1 MAMVR
6 QILTVSLL
14 SLMIISPFSV
24 ALDVFA
30 QGLFNGGAILVID
43 GKRTMLKSGKRSAEG
58 VLLIESN
65 SKKAIVEIG
74 GVRRTLTLSRRIS
87 SEYNEPLKTEIAIRR
102 NDANQFI
109 TSASI
114 NGVRRKVLVDTGAN
128 TVAMSSEHARKI
140 GLDYKKGRPGR
151 VGTAS
156 GIVNAY
162 SLNLQT
168 VIVGGIQVNTVMAFV
183 IEGSHPETILLG
195 MTYLN
200 HVNMREQD
208 GILYLQKKY

>member
-1 MAMVR
+1 MVR
-6 QILTVSLL
+6 RMFAASLFF
-14 SLMIISPFSV
+14 LMTISPFSV

-30 QGLFNGGAILVID
+30 QGLFNGGAILVIN
-43 GKRTMLKSGKRSAEG
+43 GKRTMLKAGKRSTEG

-65 SKKAIVEIG
+65 PKEAVVEIDG
-74 GVRRTLTLSRRIS
+74 LRKTLTLSRRIS
-87 SEYNEPLKTEIAIRR
+87 SEYNEPVKTEVAIRR
-102 NDANQFI
+102 NEVNQFI

-114 NGVRRKVLVDTGAN
+114 NGFRGKVLVDTGAN

-140 GLDYKKGRPGR
+140 GLDYKKGRAGT
-151 VGTAS
+151 VATAS

-183 IEGSHPETILLG
+183 IEGSYPETILLG
-195 MTYLN
+195 MTYLK

-208 GILYLQKKY
+208 GILYLQEKY